1 MPTGGATSAT
11 PPGSYGFLVVE
22 GRCDLD
28 GSRLALTSATYSFV
42 VTVVSLFPLSRV
54 SQPPGDCTACRPR
67 PAPVAPAAAAANRVL
82 LYAPTA
88 LIMAKILD
96 ALGAGT
102 GYTAEVTSDSVAVL
116 TGPADRWESL
126 LVSLEEC
133 LTSVEGI
140 ETRLAPIGDL
150 PPDPLM
156 VATAA
161 LQARPLTALL
171 AESRDDW
178 LVAAI
183 HGRRVTSYLQP
194 IVDVVTGEVFAHE
207 ALLRVGLG
215 EDSVVGASH
224 ALEVGRRMNLLHVL
238 DQLGRSA
245 AIEAASRLS
254 LRGRLF
260 VNFFPTVVYD
270 TAHCLCGIRAAM
282 QGTNLKPEQIVF
294 EVVES
299 EFVADRHHLANI
311 LDQFRADGFGV
322 ALDDFGAGHGSLN
335 LLAALRPDFIKLDIG
350 LVREVAA
357 DRVRAS
363 LVGTMVRVAREANV
377 EVIAEGVEQ
386 AETAELLAGL
396 GIRLMQGYLFGRP
409 SEAPG
414 NPVAPLDKAPARP

>member
-1 MPTGGATSAT
+1 MS
-11 PPGSYGFLVVE
+11 
-22 GRCDLD
+22 
-28 GSRLALTSATYSFV
+28 
-42 VTVVSLFPLSRV
+42 
-54 SQPPGDCTACRPR
+54 
-67 PAPVAPAAAAANRVL
+67 AANRVL
-82 LYAPTA
+82 LYAPTS
-88 LIMAKILD
+88 LIMAKVLD
-96 ALGAGT
+96 ALGTGAG
-102 GYTAEVTSDSVAVL
+102 YSAEVTSDSVAVL
-116 TGPADRWESL
+116 TGPADRWGSL
-126 LVSLEEC
+126 LVSLEEH
-133 LTSVEGI
+133 LTSVEGM

-183 HGRRVTSYLQP
+183 HGGRVMSHLQP

-215 EDSVVGASH
+215 DDSVVGASH

-238 DQLGRSA
+238 DHLGRASA
-245 AIEAASRLS
+245 LDVACRLG
-254 LRGRLF
+254 LQGKLF

-270 TAHCLCGIRAAM
+270 AAHCLCGIRATM

-311 LDQFRADGFGV
+311 LDQFRAEGFGV

-335 LLAALRPDFIKLDIG
+335 LLAALRPDYIKLDMG

-357 DRVRAS
+357 DRVRAG
-363 LVGTMVRVAREANV
+363 LVATMVKVARDARV
-377 EVIAEGVEQ
+377 EVIAEGIEQ
-386 AETAELLAGL
+386 AETAHLLAGL

-409 SEAPG
+409 SDALGE
-414 NPVAPLDKAPARP
+414 PVAPLERSPARP